1 MVDLKKHLKERRNHS
16 LCWKSL
22 FSILSMEGAMSG
34 REVGEPRYRTVEFV
48 LDAIAGWINKY
59 RRMHGGHDELGQCT
73 KDEVIQIAK
82 DLGVPVSDL
91 RGLAAKGPGAADVL
105 QKMLLALSVDPQA
118 LTKADPA
125 VMQDLQRI
133 CIFCSQ
139 KRRCQH
145 ELAGRTAGKN
155 FREFCP
161 NAYTLDAL
169 FKQKERPFRH

>member
-1 MVDLKKHLKERRNHS
+1 
-16 LCWKSL
+16 
-22 FSILSMEGAMSG
+22 MEGAMPS
-34 REVGEPRYRTVEFV
+34 REVGEPRYPTVEFV

-59 RRMHGGHDELGQCT
+59 RHIHGVHDELGRCT
-73 KDEVIQIAK
+73 QDDIIRIAK

-118 LTKADPA
+118 LAKSDPA
-125 VMQDLQRI
+125 VTRDLQRI

-145 ELAGRTAGKN
+145 ELAESTAAEN

-169 FKQKERPFRH
+169 FKQKEQPFRH